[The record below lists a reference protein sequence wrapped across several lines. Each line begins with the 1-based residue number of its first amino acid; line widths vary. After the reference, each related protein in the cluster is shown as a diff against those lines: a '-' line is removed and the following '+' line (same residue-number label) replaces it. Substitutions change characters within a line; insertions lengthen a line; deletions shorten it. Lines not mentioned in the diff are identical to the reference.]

1 MLCVLAGR
9 ALPTNDVNAD
19 SSGEQHSLEVI
30 PEMKATPRSPE
41 RKQGRRH
48 FDLLTAGTLL
58 IALYGAAL
66 STVVLLRD
74 LDADERRFV
83 LAVERRLTPQCP
95 QADALRIR
103 VTNPGKRP
111 VTIINVEFLSADQR
125 LVGARRGKLVK
136 RRGRLD
142 LVQVP
147 QEAEL
152 PTTLRDGQTELF
164 TFVMDDLLRAM
175 PRPVM
180 AVVTDS
186 EYHQQAISVRWALS
200 KTRDGR
206 KAFRQIMQEQGLGPL
221 HTCQL
226 AL

>member
-1 MLCVLAGR
+1 MKR
-9 ALPTNDVNAD
+9 MQRP
-19 SSGEQHSLEVI
+19 
-30 PEMKATPRSPE
+30 PEGTQS
-41 RKQGRRH
+41 RRH
-48 FDLLTAGTLL
+48 FDLLTTGTLL

-95 QADALRIR
+95 QADVLRIR

-111 VTIINVEFLSADQR
+111 VSIIDVDFLSADQG
-125 LVGARRGKLVK
+125 LVGVRRGELVK
-136 RRGRLD
+136 RRGQLA
-142 LVQVP
+142 LAQVP
-147 QEAEL
+147 EEAEL
-152 PTTLRDGQTELF
+152 PTTLHDGQTALY
-164 TFVMDDLLRAM
+164 TFVMNDLLRAR

-186 EYHQQAISVRWALS
+186 EYHRHAISVRWALN

-206 KAFRQIMQEQGLGPL
+206 KAFRRIMQEQGLGPL
-221 HTCQL
+221 QTCRL
-226 AL
+226 TL